1 MTQTPWSG
9 PPCLPRD
16 NRTVWWLTVAIEH
29 SSLYRLVGSI
39 PATADSKRP
48 SNLPKRLEALGAQT
62 VARGPFALTSSCG
75 ADALAMAGP
84 KAVLLEPVAAV
95 LVQLLVGLG
104 QQRAGEPE
112 LVCRPGDGV
121 QQLLPRLCGGVRHRA
136 GQATRTVWSPTVTRS
151 PRCSWRPRR
160 ASGAPFTVTP
170 PASKSSLAWAPE
182 SARADSLSSWPRRIT
197 SPAISICCISP
208 SWQATGQAKAD
219 TGTPARDLPAAFPT

>member
-160 ASGAPFTVTP
+160 ASGAPFTVT
-170 PASKSSLAWAPE
+170 
-182 SARADSLSSWPRRIT
+182 
-197 SPAISICCISP
+197 SPAISISCISP
-208 SWQATGQAKAD
+208 SWQAPAERRP
-219 TGTPARDLPAAFPT
+219 TPHAAPDLPAGVFPLGRPAPGRSARPA